1 MDKLLTSLESLM
13 PGKVPKAI
21 LGLTIVIA
29 GYLYIQAPSLPTV
42 QPPLSTTETLALQIW
57 QSSLALALGLLA
69 LVVSLV
75 VQFNKTKS
83 SLQSLERM
91 LLQVMRLSDGMKNLS
106 KDRMAYL
113 QLKDPSTYTKETIA
127 EVNNL
132 VEYRHSI
139 EKISAIILRHLDEHK
154 VVFQPEDRERQG

>member
-1 MDKLLTSLESLM
+1 
-13 PGKVPKAI
+13 
-21 LGLTIVIA
+21 
-29 GYLYIQAPSLPTV
+29 
-42 QPPLSTTETLALQIW
+42 
-57 QSSLALALGLLA
+57 LALGLLA